1 MILSTITIYLSI
13 RKKKGGSKL
22 AKRVQSC
29 IGFDTDNLKWLHDR
43 PEGMAEF
50 LNRLVRAYRDKK
62 TVQTAVGNDVINPA
76 AELEL
81 KTTVASVKED
91 IVRMMEEDEVKIHA
105 YLLDNPH
112 IMYMA
117 LTQRKFVKKDLC
129 KIKDELY
136 FSKYNVD
143 ATLDQVKK
151 ALKEEMEKFDVEDYK
166 TKRGIVEEV
175 R

>member
-1 MILSTITIYLSI
+1 MTGYSNKTN
-13 RKKKGGSKL
+13 RKSGGRM
-22 AKRVQSC
+22 AKRIPSC
-29 IGFDTDNLKWLHDR
+29 IGFDHDNLRWLKDR

-62 TVQTAVGNDVINPA
+62 TVQTAVGNDVSNPA

-81 KTTVASVKED
+81 KSTVASVKED
-91 IVRMMEEDEVKIHA
+91 IVKSLEEDDIKIHA
-105 YLLDNPH
+105 FLKDNSH

-117 LTQRKFVKKDLC
+117 KTQRKFTRTDLC

-143 ATLDQVKK
+143 ATLTQIRT
-151 ALKEEMEKFDVEDYK
+151 ALKEEMAIFNVEEYESA
-166 TKRGIVEEV
+166 RGIIKKVM
-175 R
+175 